1 MMQKE
6 VADRISAEPG
16 TKGLWFII
24 DCCSILYGSQFSI
37 HRTKTVFVPQP
48 NVDSAI
54 LKLTRRDIPAV
65 EVTDEKA
72 FFRLTK
78 AAFQQRKK
86 RFWNNLQHS
95 YGKD

>member
-1 MMQKE
+1 ME
-6 VADRISAEPG
+6 ASLA
-16 TKGLWFII
+16 FIVP
-24 DCCSILYGSQFSI
+24 
-37 HRTKTVFVPQP
+37 KTVFVPQP

-78 AAFQQRKK
+78 AAFQQRRK
-86 RFWNNLQHS
+86 RFGITCSIRMAKMTRQKH
-95 YGKD
+95 G